1 MLKRLT
7 RWILRLFA
15 YTAGGALALAVVAIL
30 FGGFTTTGAGIV
42 TNWLSTLLSNPDQR
56 ITIDGAGPLLTGAL
70 RVEHVAIA
78 DTEGVYAEIDNLALD
93 WTPLDL
99 LSGTFRAQR
108 LAADRVRLDRTP
120 VTTVE
125 KTQSSGGFSL
135 PIAINVKKLE
145 LPSVEI
151 GTELARREIRLS
163 LTGSGKA
170 SGDTITAHIE
180 ALRPASPETSARADL
195 VYAPSKNRLQIAAN
209 IVEPTGGLLAGLLK
223 LPGTPAIDLTVE
235 GDGPLSDWQGK
246 VAAALDGRPT
256 LAIHA
261 THQQSA
267 DGTRRILIEGGGRF
281 DAMLPPG
288 LRPPFADETTIDID
302 ASLAPGGAIQ
312 IDRGSLSTGALSLS
326 ASGRYDPSGEND
338 LSAELTGLKG
348 PVDFNYPNGSDNIAL
363 AIREAS
369 LSLRGSADAALF
381 EISAKLDKV
390 KAAQGEFDG
399 LAIEAKSK
407 AFDLANQTGRIETM
421 VSVAGM
427 QFANAELNRLLQAPM
442 TLKAP
447 IVLATTAVGL
457 EAATIE
463 SASIGGTVVGQY
475 ALADKRLTGRF
486 ELFGIPGILPDAI
499 AAKLRDT
506 IRVSGNLNYN
516 LPQDIK
522 LNNLKITTNLGEAAG
537 NIELDAEKKLTADL
551 AGRIADIGALMD
563 NTKGV
568 SDFSLSA
575 NGPLDALAA
584 RLSLRSEAA
593 TVAGR
598 KLEGFTVDVEGT
610 ADKAAPKGTLRM
622 AGRIDGQQVQGTA
635 DLVAEN
641 GRSAIPAL
649 NITVGSNRLDG
660 AIAFSPAF
668 LPSGNLTFDFPDIG
682 LLAAF
687 AGQTASGDLKGTLA
701 LQENNGKLSA
711 QVVAAGEGI
720 QRDTLA
726 IAKPDIRLS
735 ISDLAA
741 FAVEGTVAA
750 TEVKSGANRVEAP
763 KLAFTRQGAST
774 AFDLNARYDAAPL
787 VVAGSVTQ
795 NAGGLDIALDKA
807 SAAPTGI
814 ALKLAR
820 PAALRLSEGTVTIG
834 TATISA
840 GSGTVDI
847 KGSAGHELDLA
858 ITLDRL
864 PASLA
869 AKAAPNL
876 SPEGVISGKVTVKGT
891 AAAPALTYNLNWADA
906 GLAQT
911 RSAGV
916 GSFSISANGEFRDQ
930 NLSLDTRVTGQQ
942 GLAFAGGGT
951 LGLAGS
957 RPINMKFTGDL
968 PFAALSGVLSSQG
981 LILEGS
987 ANADVTI
994 TGNAGAPEIN
1004 GTARTSGAKLIDV
1017 RRNLALEQ
1025 LAATVNLR
1033 GDRAEITELSGK
1045 LASGGRI
1052 SGSGTIDIRSPGL
1065 PADIAVTLDKA
1076 VYVDGTMVASTADGK
1091 LALKGPLLNNPVLS
1105 GTIALSRTAITIPEK
1120 LPASLSQLNIQHR
1133 NAPAYVR
1140 NQMAKVTKTEQHG
1153 SSSTVALDL
1162 TISSPS
1168 QIFVRGRGIDAE
1180 LGGTIRVTGNAVNPN
1195 VSGGFELRR
1204 GRMSILTKRLEFTE
1218 GTITFGGGLIPILDM
1233 KATTTSG
1240 TTTITITI
1248 AGFANDPSVSFSS
1261 SPALPQDEILAQ
1273 LIFGQSMSR
1282 LSALQIAQLAD
1293 AASQLAG
1300 GRSGS
1305 LFESLRSTLGVDDLD
1320 ISTDETGQTNVS
1332 AGKYLNNRTYIELQ
1346 QSGSGQSKAVINL
1359 DVGRGVKLKGE
1370 AGAEGAGGGIF
1381 YEKEY

>member
-1 MLKRLT
+1 MLKRLII
-7 RWILRLFA
+7 WIRRLFA
-15 YTAGGALALAVVAIL
+15 YTAGGTLALAIVAIL
-30 FGGFTTTGAGIV
+30 FGGFTTAGAGMV
-42 TNWLSTLLSNPDQR
+42 TNWLSAMLSTPDRR

-70 RVEHVAIA
+70 RVEHLAIA
-78 DTEGVYAEIDNLALD
+78 DGEGVYAEIDNLALD

-99 LSGTFRAQR
+99 LSGTFRALR
-108 LAADRVRLDRTP
+108 LAADRVKIDRPP
-120 VTTVE
+120 VVSAGQ
-125 KTQSSGGFSL
+125 TQNDGGFSL
-135 PIAINVKKLE
+135 PVAIAIKKLE
-145 LPSVEI
+145 LPAIDI
-151 GTELARREIRLS
+151 GAALASRDVRLS
-163 LTGSGKA
+163 LTGSGRA

-180 ALRPASPETSARADL
+180 AQRPGSPETSLRADF
-195 VYAPSKNRLQIAAN
+195 VYAPAKNRLQVAAN
-209 IVEPTGGLLAGLLK
+209 LAEPSGGLLANLLK
-223 LPGTPAIDLTVE
+223 LPGAPALDLTVD

-246 VAAALDGRPT
+246 IAAKLDGRPT
-256 LAIHA
+256 LAVQA
-261 THQQSA
+261 THRQST
-267 DGTRRILIEGGGRF
+267 DGTRRILVEGGGRF
-281 DAMLPPG
+281 DAILPPG
-288 LRPPFADETTIDID
+288 LRPPFADETTIDLD
-302 ASLAPGGAIQ
+302 ASLTRNGAIQ
-312 IDRGSLSTGALSLS
+312 IDRGALSTGALSLS
-326 ASGRYDPSGEND
+326 ASGRYDPEGEND

-348 PVDFNYPNGSDNIAL
+348 PVDFSYESNGEAITS

-369 LSLRGSADAALF
+369 LSLRGRADAALF
-381 EISAKLDKV
+381 EMSAKLDKV
-390 KAAQGEFDG
+390 RAAQGEFDG
-399 LAIEAKSK
+399 LALEAKSR
-407 AFDLANQTGRIETM
+407 AFNLTNMTGRIETM
-421 VSVAGM
+421 VTLTGM
-427 QFANAELNRLLQAPM
+427 QFVNAELNRLLQAPM

-447 IVLATTAVGL
+447 IVLAATAVGL

-475 ALADKRLTGRF
+475 ALEDKRLTGRF
-486 ELFGIPGILPDAI
+486 ELFGIPGILPDAV

-516 LPQDIK
+516 LPQDIR
-522 LNNLKITTNLGEAAG
+522 LNNLKITTNLGEATG

-551 AGRIADIGALMD
+551 AGRIADIGAIVE
-563 NTKGV
+563 NTTGP
-568 SDFSLSA
+568 SDFSLAAS
-575 NGPLDALAA
+575 GPLEALIA
-584 RLSLRSEAA
+584 RLSLRSDAA

-598 KLEGFTVDVEGT
+598 KLEGFTIDVEGT
-610 ADKAAPKGTLRM
+610 ADKTAPKGTLRM
-622 AGRIDGQQVQGTA
+622 AGRIDEQQVQGTA

-687 AGQTASGDLKGTLA
+687 AGQTAAGDLKGTIA
-701 LQENNGKLSA
+701 LQENNGKLAA
-711 QVVAAGEGI
+711 QIAASGSNLK
-720 QRDTLA
+720 RDTLA
-726 IAKPDIRLS
+726 VAKPDLRLN

-741 FAVEGTVAA
+741 FAVEGTISAA
-750 TEVKSGANRVEAP
+750 EVKSGTNRVENP
-763 KLAFTRQGAST
+763 NLSFNRQGSRT
-774 AFDLNARYDAAPL
+774 AFDLNARYDASPL
-787 VVAGSVTQ
+787 VVTGSVEQ
-795 NAGGLDIALDKA
+795 QEGGMAIALDKA
-807 SAAPTGI
+807 STTPGGI
-814 ALKLAR
+814 SLKLAR
-820 PAALRLSEGTVTIG
+820 PAALRLSEGTLTIR
-834 TATISA
+834 TATIVA
-840 GSGTVDI
+840 GSGSVDI
-847 KGSAGHELDLA
+847 KGSAGHELDLTV
-858 ITLDRL
+858 TLDRL

-876 SPEGVISGKVTVKGT
+876 SPEGVISGTLTVKGPT
-891 AAAPALTYNLNWADA
+891 AAPALAYRLDWANA
-906 GLAQT
+906 GIAQT
-911 RSAGV
+911 RSSGI
-916 GSFSISANGEFRDQ
+916 GTFSVSANGEFKDQ

-957 RPINMKFTGDL
+957 RPINMKFTGNL
-968 PFAALSGVLSSQG
+968 SFAALGSILSGQG
-981 LILEGS
+981 LVLEGN
-987 ANADVTI
+987 ATADVAI

-1004 GTARTSGAKLIDV
+1004 GTARTAGARLIDV

-1025 LAATVNLR
+1025 LAATVSLR
-1033 GDRAEITELSGK
+1033 GDRADITELTGK

-1052 SGSGTIDIRSPGL
+1052 SGSGTIDIRAPGL
-1065 PADIAVTLDKA
+1065 PADIAITLDKA
-1076 VYVDGTMVASTADGK
+1076 AYVDGTMVASTADGK

-1105 GTIALSRTAITIPEK
+1105 GTISLSRTAITIPEK
-1120 LPASLSQLNIQHR
+1120 LPASLSQLDIRHK
-1133 NAPAYVR
+1133 NAPAAVR
-1140 NQMAKVTKTEQHG
+1140 SQMAKVTKSEEHG
-1153 SSSTVALDL
+1153 SSSTIALDL
-1162 TISSPS
+1162 TVSSPT

-1180 LGGTIRVTGNAVNPN
+1180 LGGTVRVTGTAAAPN
-1195 VSGGFELRR
+1195 VSGAFDLRR

-1233 KATTTSG
+1233 EASTTSG
-1240 TTTITITI
+1240 TTTITIKI
-1248 AGFANDPSVSFSS
+1248 AGFANDPAVSFSS

-1300 GRSGS
+1300 GRSTS
-1305 LFESLRSTLGVDDLD
+1305 LFQSLRSTLGVDDLD